1 MWATDWHQW
10 FEQTLQEQNTDR
22 LEFLVHEAEGAMFL
36 RLQEIQGCENRE
48 FELREIES
56 AWLQLRMIQIE
67 RLHFPDLS

>member
-1 MWATDWHQW
+1 
-10 FEQTLQEQNTDR
+10 

-56 AWLQLRMIQIE
+56 AWLELRTIQIE